1 MHALFFFPLCTNE
14 TDSRKKKKE
23 KDTCTEYN
31 TRWRRFKGETG
42 RGENTIWRAEVG

>member
-1 MHALFFFPLCTNE
+1 MHALFFFSLCTNE
-14 TDSRKKKKE
+14 TDSRKKKE